1 MGIKEQLQS
10 DLTEAIRSRNEIVS
24 GTIRMVLTSIRN
36 EEVSGKEE
44 RTLADAEI
52 ITVLTREGKKRREA
66 AEAFADAGRAD
77 KAELEKAEGEV
88 ILKYLPAQMSED
100 DVKKLVAAAIAVT
113 MKTKTKQT
121 VRVVAVAVGV
131 PEMVNFP
138 AAKVPVTPAGSAPA
152 VILAPVAAGVP
163 GVSVYSIVVIAVL
176 TQTVCA
182 LVVAAEVNVNTG
194 GTHVLAVQV

>member
-24 GTIRMVLTSIRN
+24 GTIRMVLTAIRN

-88 ILKYLPAQMSED
+88 IAKYLPAQMSED
-100 DVKKLVAAAIAVT
+100 DVKKLVAAAIA
-113 MKTKTKQT
+113 QS
-121 VRVVAVAVGV
+121 G
-131 PEMVNFP
+131 
-138 AAKVPVTPAGSAPA
+138 
-152 VILAPVAAGVP
+152 AAGP
-163 GVSVYSIVVIAVL
+163 GDMGKVMGILKPQVAGKADGGLVSGLVKA
-176 TQTVCA
+176 A
-182 LVVAAEVNVNTG
+182 LAG
-194 GTHVLAVQV
+194 GN